1 MASTRLCLTS
11 ALLLV
16 VACGGG
22 ESSPDAAP
30 MQPDAAFPATVACGA
45 DVVPSGPVALAKNII
60 IVMGDGMGP
69 AQIQAGRMTAGRDL
83 SFEALS
89 EPTYVNTDSLT
100 TDTADNPEI
109 NPTDSAAAA
118 TALATGTRVVNEVL
132 SVDGSGQPIE
142 TVAEKAK
149 AAGKAIGL
157 VTTSFVH
164 DASTMAWVAHAASRD
179 DHDLLL
185 NQLLSTAKPDVIL
198 GGGQSF
204 FDANAGAYA
213 AIAESEGYHIV
224 RTAAELSA
232 WNPSNDP
239 MVLGLFQGSQLSDAP
254 ELYEWYTTPAFFKD
268 GTETDPPL
276 ADMALSALGRLS
288 SDTDGFFLFVE
299 DEHTDT
305 IGHIAIYN
313 RDTAPAWLP
322 PEVLEVDKTVTA
334 IISWI
339 EQNSSWDDTLLVVL
353 ADHETGGYTL
363 YGDDTLDAVFWASPL
378 HSQAPVAI
386 YAKGP
391 GADTLASACRISD
404 VHWLFTGQLPA
415 Q

>member
-1 MASTRLCLTS
+1 M
-11 ALLLV
+11 LV
-16 VACGGG
+16 GLAVVLAACGDDGAATDAG
-22 ESSPDAAP
+22 LATPDAAYP
-30 MQPDAAFPATVACGA
+30 SLVQCST
-45 DVVPSGPVALAKNII
+45 DVTPSGPVTMAKNII

-69 AQIQAGRMTAGRDL
+69 AQIQAGRMVAGRDL

-100 TDTADNPEI
+100 TDMVAEEDKET
-109 NPTDSAAAA
+109 NPTDSAASA

-132 SVDGSGQPIE
+132 SVDGSGQPLP
-142 TVAEKAK
+142 TVAEAAK

-157 VTTSFVH
+157 VTTSFIH
-164 DASTMAWVAHAASRD
+164 DASPMAWVAHVASRD
-179 DHDLLL
+179 DHDLIL
-185 NQLLSTAKPDVIL
+185 NQLLSSAKPDVIL

-204 FDANAGAYA
+204 FEANGGALTA
-213 AIAESEGYHIV
+213 VAETEGYHMV
-224 RTAAELSA
+224 YTAAELAA
-232 WNPSNDP
+232 WNPATEP
-239 MVLGLFQGSQLSDAP
+239 QVLGLFQGTQLSDAP
-254 ELYEWYTTPAFFKD
+254 ELYEWYTTPAYFKD

-276 ADMALSALGRLS
+276 ATMATAALSRLS

-334 IISWI
+334 VIDWI
-339 EQNSSWDDTLLVVL
+339 EQNSSWDETLLVVL

-363 YGDDTLDAVFWASPL
+363 YGDNVLDALFWASPL
-378 HSQAPVAI
+378 HSRAAVAV
-386 YAKGP
+386 YARGP
-391 GADTLASACRISD
+391 GAENLASACRIAD
-404 VHWLFTGQLPA
+404 VHYLLTGQLPA
-415 Q
+415 P